1 MLVVDIAH
9 QVRATSAR
17 APLENAASIARAHAV
32 VAIPERTLICGC
44 LQTPPSV
51 GWLAMRVTKRSG
63 CSFLTRG
70 TNAKRNSDRGCWF
83 SHTTPRMHKLSHRRM
98 PIAVSNAG
106 KPRVRPRFHHQIVV
120 NRVHFWRP
128 NPDWNRCRRRA
139 CGRLSARG
147 FDRSLRPQVFG
158 VARGQPLSGI

>member
-51 GWLAMRVTKRSG
+51 GWLAMRVTKRSS

-106 KPRVRPRFHHQIVV
+106 EPRAWSRFHHQIVV

-128 NPDWNRCRRRA
+128 NPDGIVAADELADACRQEA
-139 CGRLSARG
+139 SIV
-147 FDRSLRPQVFG
+147 P
-158 VARGQPLSGI
+158 